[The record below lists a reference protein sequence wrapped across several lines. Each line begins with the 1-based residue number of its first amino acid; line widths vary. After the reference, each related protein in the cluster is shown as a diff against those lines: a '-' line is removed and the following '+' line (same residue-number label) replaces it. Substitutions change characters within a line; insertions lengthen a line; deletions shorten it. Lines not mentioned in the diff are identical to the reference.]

1 MNALRSSTDQPPTLA
16 TVLVLLLLPN
26 KTHSRSQRGRV
37 GDGRFRRG
45 GMGNRGPVVSRGEA
59 QSRPA
64 FFSFRSENRNWSIGP
79 VLEMPQGH

>member
-1 MNALRSSTDQPPTLA
+1 VNALRSSTDQPPTLA

-45 GMGNRGPVVSRGEA
+45 GMGNRGPV
-59 QSRPA
+59 
-64 FFSFRSENRNWSIGP
+64 
-79 VLEMPQGH
+79 